1 MSDIKTLIERR
12 REKKP
17 GLLSKL
23 AKLAGLGLAGYGA
36 HKLGQQY
43 SPGYREVEAGVKSG
57 IKAFKDAPEGTSG
70 FDAAKKGFKKGR
82 LAQKAVEGEKKFKD
96 ALEDMTVSESTNI
109 TQFIKHLGEK
119 DYATADKYLEKVI
132 QSKLQAKIAEQY
144 KSQKLY

>member
-36 HKLGQQY
+36 HKLGQKFSPEYNAY
-43 SPGYREVEAGVKSG
+43 SKDVMGKGKELGKAIVEP
-57 IKAFKDAPEGTSG
+57 IKAKAKELKQATKEKLDDNP
-70 FDAAKKGFKKGR
+70 AAKN
-82 LAQKAVEGEKKFKD
+82 
-96 ALEDMTVSESTNI
+96 ESTDI

>member
-43 SPGYREVEAGVKSG
+43 SPGYREVEAGVKGG
-57 IKAFKDAPEGTSG
+57 IDAFKNAPKGTSG
-70 FDAAKKGFKKGR
+70 WEAAKQGFRQSR
-82 LAQKAVEGEKKFKD
+82 LAQKAREGARKTGE
-96 ALEDMTVSESTNI
+96 ALQDLALPESTNI

-132 QSKLQAKIAEQY
+132 QRKLYAKIAEQY

>member
-36 HKLGQQY
+36 HKLGQKFSPEYDDY
-43 SPGYREVEAGVKSG
+43 SKGVIGKG
-57 IKAFKDAPEGTSG
+57 KELGKAIVDPLKKLKAPKGN
-70 FDAAKKGFKKGR
+70 DNPPAA
-82 LAQKAVEGEKKFKD
+82 APA
-96 ALEDMTVSESTNI
+96 ATESTDI